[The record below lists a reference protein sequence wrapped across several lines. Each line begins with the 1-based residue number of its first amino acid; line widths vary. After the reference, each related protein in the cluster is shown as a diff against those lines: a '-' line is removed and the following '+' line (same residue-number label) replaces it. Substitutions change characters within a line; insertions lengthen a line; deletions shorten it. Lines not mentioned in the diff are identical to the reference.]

1 MTKARETMLVRLKNK
16 AGIVKVFTIDA
27 SEFDSEKHERVNAP
41 GAAPAAEMPAPAPAV
56 APPAVAAPA
65 PPVEAPAVE
74 PIKHTAHAPA
84 AKGGTTHSDSK
95 SIAKHKRKAA

>member
-27 SEFDSEKHERVNAP
+27 SEFDSEKHERVNDP
-41 GAAPAAEMPAPAPAV
+41 GAAPAAEMPVPAPAV

-65 PPVEAPAVE
+65 PPVEAPVVE
-74 PIKHTAHAPA
+74 PVKNAIHTPA
-84 AKGGTTHSDSK
+84 AKQHVTQKAS
-95 SIAKHKRKAA
+95 AKHKKKAA